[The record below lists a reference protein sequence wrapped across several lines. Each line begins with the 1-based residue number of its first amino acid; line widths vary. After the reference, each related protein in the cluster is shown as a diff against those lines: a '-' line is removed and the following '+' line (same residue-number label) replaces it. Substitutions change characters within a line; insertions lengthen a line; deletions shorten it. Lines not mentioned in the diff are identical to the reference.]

1 MKMTLKEAADAVGR
15 NKSTLFRAIQDGKL
29 KATKNENGLIFIEP
43 EDLMA
48 TYPPE
53 DPETR
58 MQTRK
63 RGRPAGSKKK
73 KDGDKSHI
81 LAQEFLRIEKV
92 NHDFREELET
102 LRARTKADE
111 LRISDLMIERERL
124 TGRVSHLERELD
136 MVRAESAA
144 KDGRIYDLRAEKD
157 KVSVRLDSMER
168 NMEQLTQ
175 STQDLNKESSKA
187 EKKGILEKFF
197 A

>member
-1 MKMTLKEAADAVGR
+1 MT
-15 NKSTLFRAIQDGKL
+15 
-29 KATKNENGLIFIEP
+29 
-43 EDLMA
+43 

-73 KDGDKSHI
+73 KEGDKSHI

-157 KVSVRLDSMER
+157 KVSTRLDSMER